1 MKITIAL
8 GDMKRD
14 RDREIVLDKKY
25 KNRYEITMTKFPKM
39 LISFHIFKMGTPPPH
54 STPRR

>member
-8 GDMKRD
+8 GGMKRD

-25 KNRYEITMTKFPKM
+25 KNRYEITMTKFSKM
-39 LISFHIFKMGTPPPH
+39 LISFHIF
-54 STPRR
+54 